1 MCSLNPAA
9 SVANVHSAR
18 IVAALSR
25 AEGGQDRLL
34 EVVVFSAEARA
45 LEEADAERLS
55 SKDTEGKPLIVAA
68 QAEGGEWIGD
78 HRARLPI
85 EDIRA
90 DLKA

>member
-1 MCSLNPAA
+1 MRSLNPAA
-9 SVANVHSAR
+9 SVANVHSVR

-25 AEGGQDRLL
+25 AEGGEDRFL

-45 LEEADAERLS
+45 LEEADAEGLS
-55 SKDTEGKPLIVAA
+55 SQDAEGKPLIVAA